1 MDFQSAINQMKA
13 KEEALAKEKDQL
25 KGAALNQIREL
36 VALFGIS
43 SAEIFTTP
51 KKPAAAKSTVDY
63 SAFEV
68 GKTYS
73 DGVKTYKFASKG
85 KRPDWLK
92 KAIEEGKTAKDLI
105 TK

>member
-1 MDFQSAINQMKA
+1 MDFQSAINQVKA
-13 KEEALAKEKDQL
+13 KEEALATEKDQL
-25 KGAALNQIREL
+25 KGAALNQIKEL
-36 VALFGIS
+36 VALFDIT

-63 SAFEV
+63 SAFQV

-73 DGVKTYKFASKG
+73 DGVNTYKFAPKG

-92 KAIEEGKTAKDLI
+92 KAIEDGKTAKDLL
-105 TK
+105 KK